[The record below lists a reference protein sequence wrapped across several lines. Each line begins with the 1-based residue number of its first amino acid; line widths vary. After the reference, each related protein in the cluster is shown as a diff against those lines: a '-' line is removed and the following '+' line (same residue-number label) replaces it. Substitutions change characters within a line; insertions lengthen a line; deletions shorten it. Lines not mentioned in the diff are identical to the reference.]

1 MTQTSRSG
9 RPRVVIVGAGF
20 GGLSAMRTLGNK
32 AVNVLLVD
40 RNNYHGFWP
49 LLYQVA
55 TGGLDSAS
63 IAYPIRGLIRPYRKN
78 TDFQLANVT
87 GVDYANKKVLV
98 EVGDPIPYDFLIMAA
113 GSAQFYFG
121 NDALASKTFSMKD
134 VDEAEQI
141 RNHVLAAFEKANHES
156 DPQRRKALMTVA
168 IVGGGPTGV
177 ELAGAYAELFNHDF
191 AKDYPNLNIKDA
203 RVVMIE
209 AMDKILLPFSDT
221 DPNKKG
227 PNDLQR
233 SVQSTLEKKGVQI
246 LLNKPV
252 DAVEEGAVK
261 FKDGDTLAAETVIW
275 AAGVRGALLADKI
288 DVKLQRGMRVPVN
301 ENLQLEDHPD
311 VFVIGD
317 MAYLEGFQWGTRVMA
332 YPMVAQV
339 ALQMGIRAANNIIIL
354 ASGGSG
360 GGLSKFTYR
369 DKGSMAI
376 VGRGAAIVTAS
387 KPIKMKLGHN
397 GLTKFPA
404 WLMWLAVHVMFLEGW
419 RNRWVSIF
427 NWLWNG
433 FNKDRGA
440 RVLTGTRDVKTEKM
454 EATS

>member
-1 MTQTSRSG
+1 
-9 RPRVVIVGAGF
+9 
-20 GGLSAMRTLGNK
+20 MRTLGNK
-32 AVNVLLVD
+32 AVEVLLVD

-63 IAYPIRGLIRPYRKN
+63 VAYPVRGLIRPYRKN

-98 EVGDPIPYDFLIMAA
+98 EVGDAIPYDFLIMAA

-141 RNHVLAAFEKANHES
+141 RNQVLAAFEKANHES

-209 AMDKILLPFSDT
+209 ATPKILLPFST
-221 DPNKKG
+221 PG
-227 PNDLQR
+227 AAPTAPPNDIQR

-246 LLNKPV
+246 LLSKPV
-252 DAVEEGAVK
+252 DSVDGGLIN
-261 FKDGDTLAAETVIW
+261 FKDGETLAAETVIW
-275 AAGVRGALLADKI
+275 AAGVRGAMLADKI

-301 ENLQLEDHPD
+301 ESLQLLDHPE

-317 MAYLEGFQWGTRVMA
+317 MAYLEGFQWGTMTMA

-339 ALQMGIRAANNIIIL
+339 ALQMGERAGQNIIVL
-354 ASGGSG
+354 ASGSSG
-360 GGLSKFTYR
+360 GGLSKFTYT

-376 VGRGAAIVTAS
+376 VGRGAAVVTANKIVLTKGLS
-387 KPIKMKLGHN
+387 LPFKMKLGQN
-397 GLTKFPA
+397 KLTQLPA
-404 WLMWLAVHVMFLEGW
+404 WIMWLAVHLQFLQGW
-419 RNRWVSIF
+419 RNRWVALF
-427 NWLWNG
+427 NFVWNA

-440 RVLTGTRDVKTEKM
+440 RVLTGTRDTKTEKM
-454 EATS
+454 EATA

>member
-1 MTQTSRSG
+1 MK
-9 RPRVVIVGAGF
+9 
-20 GGLSAMRTLGNK
+20 TLGNK
-32 AVNVLLVD
+32 AVDVLLVD

-63 IAYPIRGLIRPYRKN
+63 VATPIRKLIRPYRKN

-98 EVGDPIPYDFLIMAA
+98 EIGDPIPYDFLILAA

-121 NDALASKTFSMKD
+121 NDALAEKTFSMKD

-141 RNHVLAAFEKANHES
+141 RNQVLAAFEKANHES
-156 DPQRRKALMTVA
+156 DPQKRKALMTVA

-177 ELAGAYAELFNHDF
+177 ELAGAYSELFNHDF
-191 AKDYPNLNIKDA
+191 AKDYPNLNIRDA

-209 AMDKILLPFSDT
+209 ATPKILLPFST
-221 DPNKKG
+221 PTAPPTAP

-233 SVQSTLEKKGVQI
+233 SVQSTLEKKGVHI
-246 LLNKPV
+246 MLNKPV
-252 DAVEEGAVK
+252 DSVTDGQVK
-261 FKDGDTLAAETVIW
+261 FKDGDTLDAETVIW

-288 DVKLQRGMRVPVN
+288 NIKLQRGMRVPVN
-301 ENLQLEDHPD
+301 ETLQLEEHPE

-317 MAYLEGFQWGTRVMA
+317 MAYLEGFQWGDRKMA

-339 ALQMGIRAANNIIIL
+339 ALQMGEYAAKNIIVL
-354 ASGGSG
+354 ASGSSG
-360 GGLSKFTYR
+360 GGLTKFTYF

-376 VGRGAAIVTAS
+376 VGRGAAIVSADKIALS
-387 KPIKMKLGHN
+387 KAFVLHIPMKLGQN

-404 WLMWLAVHVMFLEGW
+404 WLMWIFVHVQFLEGW
-419 RNRWVSIF
+419 HNKWTTLFNFFWNFLNR
-427 NWLWNG
+427 
-433 FNKDRGA
+433 DRGA

-454 EATS
+454 EATA